1 MTAGSWIDDN
11 ELHLGPGNDA
21 FPLPDIHMP
30 PVCIGACIS
39 GVHFPSMITIN
50 ANTKIS
56 ALLREHPDA
65 LEAIIS
71 LSPKFTK
78 LRNPL
83 LRKLMASRAT
93 IRMASKIGGCT
104 PEDFFAKLEPLG
116 FAIDRAASDE
126 AEPQPAPLPEFMKQ
140 VSPDNVVELDVR
152 PILNAGKDPF
162 NVILKQVQT
171 MEPRQTLK
179 LINDF
184 EPIPLILML
193 GKQGFQSYSE
203 IVDGNTYNTYF
214 FKAENVDLPDANA
227 LGSSDDFETKVKQF
241 EGRTKTIDV
250 RHLEMPLPMLTILD
264 ELDNLPAD
272 QALYVNH
279 KRIPVFLLPELEERK
294 FEYRAKEISEG
305 DVKLFIFRP

>member
-1 MTAGSWIDDN
+1 
-11 ELHLGPGNDA
+11 
-21 FPLPDIHMP
+21 
-30 PVCIGACIS
+30 
-39 GVHFPSMITIN
+39 MITIN

-56 ALLREHPDA
+56 TLLRENPEA
-65 LEAIIS
+65 LEAIVS

-83 LRKLMASRAT
+83 LRKLMASRT
-93 IRMASKIGGCT
+93 TLRMASKIGGCT
-104 PEDFFAKLEPLG
+104 PEDFFEKLEPLG
-116 FAIDRAASDE
+116 FTIDKAAAEE
-126 AEPQPAPLPEFMKQ
+126 AAQGSAPLPEFMKH
-140 VSPDNVVELDVR
+140 VTPENVVELDVR
-152 PILNAGKDPF
+152 PILNSGKDPF
-162 NVILKQVQT
+162 NMILKQVKGLKT
-171 MEPRQTLK
+171 RQTLK

-193 GKQGFQSYSE
+193 GKQGFQSHSE

-214 FKAENVDLPDANA
+214 FKSDEVILPDAKP
-227 LGSSDDFETKVKQF
+227 LGSSDDFEAKVKLF

-264 ELDNLPAD
+264 ELENLPAD

-294 FEYRAKEISEG
+294 FEYRAKEIAEG
-305 DVKLFIFRP
+305 DVKLFIFRA

>member
-1 MTAGSWIDDN
+1 MYRS
-11 ELHLGPGNDA
+11 
-21 FPLPDIHMP
+21 
-30 PVCIGACIS
+30 V
-39 GVHFPSMITIN
+39 VHTPSMITIN
-50 ANTKIS
+50 ANSKIS
-56 ALLREHPDA
+56 TLLREHPDA

-71 LSPKFTK
+71 ISPKFNK

-104 PEDFFAKLEPLG
+104 PEDFFAKLQPLG
-116 FAIDRAASDE
+116 FTIDRAAAEEDE
-126 AEPQPAPLPEFMKQ
+126 VEATPLPEFMQ
-140 VSPDNVVELDVR
+140 HVTPGNVVTLDVR

-162 NVILKQVQT
+162 NMILKQVKALET
-171 MEPRQTLK
+171 RQTLK

-184 EPIPLILML
+184 EPIPLIQLL
-193 GKQGFQSYSE
+193 GKQGFQSHSE
-203 IVDGNTYNTYF
+203 IIDGNTYNTYF
-214 FKAENVDLPDANA
+214 YKADDVQLPDANA
-227 LGSSDDFETKVKQF
+227 LGSSDDFDAKVKLF

-264 ELDNLPAD
+264 ELENLPTD

-279 KRIPVFLLPELEERK
+279 KRIPVFLLPELEERQ

-305 DVKLFIFRP
+305 DVKLFIFRA